1 MSEDIKNENTKTLL
15 SRRQMLAGTG
25 AAIAASAL
33 SAPAILSA
41 ATKPDRANASP
52 TSGVALH
59 DQVWDFEKQPS
70 PVPDS
75 QIVETLNTEILIV
88 GTGASGMPCIAA
100 AIETGA
106 KVIAIEKIA
115 KPKYDPSRPDLSRA
129 IGAWFGFAGG
139 RLYEKRGVKLN
150 LGELAAAQA
159 HSALWRCDQRQINK
173 VIKYGPKVAD
183 WWLDIL
189 EEQGIDPDT
198 IPIETHPE
206 MKLDQKR
213 PGTYVN
219 WQPTGLILPAGRA
232 EHAFEKHINDNGFEI
247 TYETPAKYLIKEGGR
262 ITGVIA
268 KGPKGYIKIKA
279 SKGVILCTG
288 GFEGNNE
295 MIKKYLP
302 EADQIREIYGKK
314 TNTGDGFQMA
324 KWAGARMDSWPLCPM
339 TWDGMSPEALKLGYD
354 FVGVARQAWLYVNAH
369 GERFMNEDATFAAV
383 GKAMF
388 MQPRSMMWTVFDEK
402 WRDDDVLENLAGTV
416 CRRMTTRR
424 IPFVLPFNTKEANEK
439 LIGAGVILKANTL
452 EELAAKMNQEGP
464 KLGIGADL
472 GPNTFKA
479 TVERYNELAKKGVDE
494 DFYKDPQKFFALDK
508 PPYYAV
514 RTTVG
519 ILVAQGGA
527 LVNDN
532 FQVVDKDGKVMP
544 GLYACGNVA
553 GGFNA
558 LEFDMIA
565 DIGSLGR
572 ACISGFLAAK
582 HVAGV
587 KV

>member
-1 MSEDIKNENTKTLL
+1 MSEEVKKSNQKALI

-25 AAIAASAL
+25 AAIAAGAVVSPALL
-33 SAPAILSA
+33 SATAMAETQKSA
-41 ATKPDRANASP
+41 
-52 TSGVALH
+52 TSGVPLH
-59 DQVWDFEKQPS
+59 DQIWDFEKQPS

-75 QIVETLNTEILIV
+75 QIKQTLECEILIV

-106 KVIAIEKIA
+106 KVIAIEKLP
-115 KPKYDPSRPDLSRA
+115 KLKYDPSRPDLSRA

-150 LGELAAAQA
+150 LGELASAQA

-173 VIKYGPKVAD
+173 IIKCGPKVAD

-189 EEQGIDPDT
+189 EEQGIDPET

-206 MKLDQKR
+206 MKLEEKR
-213 PGTYVN
+213 PGTFVN
-219 WQPTGLILPAGRA
+219 WQPTGLIIPAGRA

-247 TYETPAKYLIKEGGR
+247 TYETSAHYLIKEGGR
-262 ITGVIA
+262 ITGIIA
-268 KGPKGYIKIKA
+268 KNPQGYLKIKA
-279 SKGVILCTG
+279 SKAVIICTG

-302 EADQIREIYGKK
+302 EAGEIKEIYGKK
-314 TNTGDGFQMA
+314 TNTGDGFQMM
-324 KWAGARMDSWPLCPM
+324 KWAGARMDPWPLCPM
-339 TWDGMSPEALKLGYD
+339 TWDGMNPEALKLGYD
-354 FVGVARQAWLYVNAH
+354 FVGVARQAWLYVNAF
-369 GERFMNEDATFAAV
+369 GQRFMNEDATFAAV
-383 GKAMF
+383 GKSMY
-388 MQPRSMMWTVFDEK
+388 MQPRAMMWTIFDER
-402 WRDDDVLENLAGTV
+402 WRDDDVLEKMAGTV

-439 LIGAGVILKANTL
+439 LIAAGIIIKGNTL

-464 KLGIGADL
+464 KLGIGNELDVD
-472 GPNTFKA
+472 TFKA
-479 TVERYNELAKKGVDE
+479 TVARYNELAHKGVDE

-532 FQVVDKDGKVMP
+532 FQVVDKSGKAIP

-558 LEFDMIA
+558 FEFDMIA

-572 ACISGFLAAK
+572 GCVSGYLAAK
-582 HVAGV
+582 HAAGV

>member
-1 MSEDIKNENTKTLL
+1 MSEDLKKDKQTAI
-15 SRRQMLAGTG
+15 SRRQVLVGTG
-25 AAIAASAL
+25 AALAASAL
-33 SAPAILSA
+33 AAPSILSA
-41 ATKPDRANASP
+41 TTKPESARTTA
-52 TSGVALH
+52 TSGVALQ
-59 DQVWDFEKQPS
+59 DQVWDFEKTPT
-70 PVPDS
+70 PIPDS
-75 QIVETLNTEILIV
+75 KIVETLSTDILVV
-88 GTGASGMPCIAA
+88 GTGAAGMPCIASA
-100 AIETGA
+100 LETGA
-106 KVIAIEKIA
+106 KVMAIEKIPQ
-115 KPKYDPSRPDLSRA
+115 PKYDPSRPDLSRA

-189 EEQGIDPDT
+189 EEQGIDPET

-206 MKLDQKR
+206 MNLEKKR
-213 PGTYVN
+213 QGTYVN
-219 WQPTGLILPAGRA
+219 WQSTGLILPAGRA
-232 EHAFEKHINDNGFEI
+232 EHAFEKHINDNGFQI
-247 TYETPAKYLIKEGGR
+247 TYETPAQYLIKEGGR
-262 ITGVIA
+262 ITGVVA
-268 KGPKGYIKIKA
+268 KSPKGFIKIKA

-288 GFEGNNE
+288 GFEGNPE

-302 EADQIREIYGKK
+302 ESAQIREIYGKK

-324 KWAGARMDSWPLCPM
+324 KWVGARMDSWPLCPM
-339 TWDGMSPEALKLGYD
+339 TWDGMNPEALKLGYD
-354 FVGVARQAWLYVNAH
+354 FVGIARQAWLYVNAF

-383 GKAMF
+383 GKSMF

-402 WRDDDVLENLAGTV
+402 WRDDDVLEKVAGTV

-439 LIGAGVILKANTL
+439 LIQAGVILKGNTL
-452 EELAAKMNQEGP
+452 EELATKMNQAGP
-464 KLGIGADL
+464 SLGIGADL
-472 GPNTFKA
+472 DVNTFKA
-479 TVERYNELAKKGVDE
+479 TVQRYNDLARKGEDE

-519 ILVAQGGA
+519 ILVAQGGP

-532 FQVVDKDGKVMP
+532 FQVVEKEGKVIP

-553 GGFNA
+553 GGFNGF
-558 LEFDMIA
+558 EFDMIA

-572 ACISGFLAAK
+572 ACISGYLAAK
-582 HVAGV
+582 HAAGV
-587 KV
+587 KA

>member
-1 MSEDIKNENTKTLL
+1 MSEETKNDSKKAKL
-15 SRRQMLAGTG
+15 SRRQVLVGTG
-25 AAIAASAL
+25 AVLATSAL
-33 SAPAILSA
+33 AAPAVLSA
-41 ATKPDRANASP
+41 TAKSDSGKSA
-52 TSGVALH
+52 TSGVPL
-59 DQVWDFEKQPS
+59 DEQVWDFEKMPP
-70 PVPDS
+70 PVPES
-75 QIVETLNTEILIV
+75 KIVETQTADMIIV
-88 GTGASGMPCIAA
+88 GTGASGMPCIAS

-106 KVIAIEKIA
+106 KVIAIEKIP

-139 RLYEKRGVKLN
+139 RLYEKRGIKLD

-159 HSALWRCDQRQINK
+159 HSTLWRCDQRQVNK
-173 VIKYGPKVAD
+173 VIKSGPKVAD

-206 MKLDQKR
+206 MNLDKKR
-213 PGTYVN
+213 PGMHVN

-232 EHAFEKHINDNGFEI
+232 EQAFEKHINDNGFQI
-247 TYETPAKYLIKEGGR
+247 TYETPAQYLIKEGGR

-268 KGPKGYIKIKA
+268 KGPKGYIRFKA
-279 SKGVILCTG
+279 NKAVILCTG

-295 MIKKYLP
+295 MIKKYMP
-302 EADQIREIYGKK
+302 EASQIREIYGKK

-324 KWAGARMDSWPLCPM
+324 KWIGARMDPWPLCPM
-339 TWDGMSPEALKLGYD
+339 TWDGMNPEALKLGYD

-388 MQPRSMMWTVFDEK
+388 MQPRSMMWTIFDEK
-402 WRDDDVLENLAGTV
+402 WRDDNVLERLAGTV

-439 LIGAGVILKANTL
+439 LIAAGIILKANTL
-452 EELAAKMNQEGP
+452 DELAAKMNQAGP
-464 KLGIGADL
+464 DLGIGADTD
-472 GPNTFKA
+472 PNVLKA
-479 TVERYNELAKKGVDE
+479 TVVRYNDLAAKGVDE

-508 PPYYAV
+508 PPYYAI

-519 ILVAQGGA
+519 ILVAQGGP

-532 FQVVDKDGKVMP
+532 FQVVDKEGKAIP

-553 GGFNA
+553 GGFNGF
-558 LEFDMIA
+558 EFDMIA

-572 ACISGFLAAK
+572 ACISGYLAAK
-582 HVAGV
+582 HAAGV
-587 KV
+587 KA